1 MAPIEEPPAS
11 NPIPREEEV
20 LKTHL
25 LYLDAFISATVAGLV
40 AGLALFLATIW
51 LVLKGGPVVGPHL
64 ALLSEFFIGY
74 QVSWGGSLI
83 GFGYAFATAFLLTY
97 FVVRVYN
104 WLAALRSKT

>member
-1 MAPIEEPPAS
+1 MSPTKEPAPS
-11 NPIPREEEV
+11 NPVPQEAEV

-40 AGLALFLATIW
+40 AGLALFLATAW

-74 QVSWGGSLI
+74 RVSLVGSLI
-83 GFGYAFATAFLLTY
+83 GFVYAFVTVFLLTY
-97 FVVRVYN
+97 FVVRIYN
-104 WLAALRSKT
+104 WLASLRSKT